1 MKLFLRIFFSC
12 ILIALFY
19 GIYHKTNVNFE
30 EGERIIGFTVLTGA
44 ILFLPL
50 FLFHRWNGKKLKDY
64 TLSEEN
70 LKKMR
75 ENMQGPTQ
83 LKGKRKSL
91 HK

>member
-12 ILIALFY
+12 ILIVLFY

-50 FLFHRWNGKKLKDY
+50 FLYHRWNGKKLKDY

-75 ENMQGPTQ
+75 DNMHGPTQ
-83 LKGKRKSL
+83 LKSKRKNL
-91 HK
+91 D